1 MKKSLFVEPRGAGG
15 DVWDRFAAA
24 ARVGTGAILFAVAG
38 INFSD
43 ELGRAVFMVGLPY
56 PNKNSIELK
65 EKMAYLDSQLSG
77 GGNQLYQSLCMH
89 TINQAIGRAI
99 RHRNDY
105 AVVYLLD
112 ARFARNDIISKLPS
126 WISKRLK
133 CPSSFANAIALTKEF
148 FEQKSFKERP

>member
-1 MKKSLFVEPRGAGG
+1 MF
-15 DVWDRFAAA
+15 DR
-24 ARVGTGAILFAVAG
+24 G

-56 PNKNSIELK
+56 PNKNSVELK
-65 EKMAYLDSQLSG
+65 EKMAYLDSQLPG

-112 ARFARNDIISKLPS
+112 SRYTRNDVISKLPR

-133 CPSSFANAIALTKEF
+133 CPNSFAEATTLTKKF
-148 FEQKSFKERP
+148 FEQKNSKKI